1 MAFQAVSFGQYPMR
15 SPTQYICLSTDTKSI
30 ASPLAAGD
38 HLLEL
43 DTGRRYIFVVVSST
57 NRYWQM
63 LPDSPEFEAKQQTE
77 ALQAILVELRALQ
90 LAFDEFRLQ
99 RALGS

>member
-1 MAFQAVSFGQYPMR
+1 MAFQAVNFGQYPMR
-15 SPTQYICLSTDTKSI
+15 SPTQYVCLSTDAKTTG
-30 ASPLAAGD
+30 APLAAGD

-43 DTGRRYIFVVVSST
+43 DTGRRYIFVVASST

-77 ALQAILVELRALQ
+77 LLQAILDELKELRQTVGEAL
-90 LAFDEFRLQ
+90 LE